1 MVCDHGAQSVK
12 ACERHPANKRQHSE
26 RNETGQYSSG
36 GGCGSE
42 QSVSSWKIMSTL
54 DQKLLQTILVKID
67 SNLSQG
73 ILPVHNGHLKDLSG
87 ETDVLEYLLFMK
99 KRSEEHT

>member
-1 MVCDHGAQSVK
+1 
-12 ACERHPANKRQHSE
+12 
-26 RNETGQYSSG
+26 
-36 GGCGSE
+36 
-42 QSVSSWKIMSTL
+42 MSTL

-99 KRSEEHT
+99 KQGLISGDLVTKGTNSTPFRMTNIRLTYLGIRVLRS